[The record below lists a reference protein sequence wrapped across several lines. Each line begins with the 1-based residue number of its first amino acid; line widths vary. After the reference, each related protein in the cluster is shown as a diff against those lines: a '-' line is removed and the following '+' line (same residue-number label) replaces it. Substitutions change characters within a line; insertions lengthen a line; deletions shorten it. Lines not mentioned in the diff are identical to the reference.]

1 MTFQINGNK
10 GIYDGIIKD
19 DSVRYGRNA
28 ADNNINYMI
37 QPIVND
43 NYTTAPILDFMPTE
57 EADEKNAAKINKF
70 IKSNDEYLNSLPPL
84 EYEYRYMPQNGK
96 IDTKALIGAAYEE
109 MRVKEMPVD
118 EFESKYVVSDDMTA
132 EPMDINKDGKIDLG
146 EYSANILAADVLSKG
161 TTDPMKAYG
170 TINSKGLNAVLEY
183 SKKSRA
189 EAAAKLY
196 SSLYNAHKLNEAYS
210 EFTSDENNLVK

>member
-57 EADEKNAAKINKF
+57 EADEKMRQRLIN
-70 IKSNDEYLNSLPPL
+70 L
-84 EYEYRYMPQNGK
+84 
-96 IDTKALIGAAYEE
+96 
-109 MRVKEMPVD
+109 
-118 EFESKYVVSDDMTA
+118 
-132 EPMDINKDGKIDLG
+132 
-146 EYSANILAADVLSKG
+146 
-161 TTDPMKAYG
+161 
-170 TINSKGLNAVLEY
+170 
-183 SKKSRA
+183 
-189 EAAAKLY
+189 
-196 SSLYNAHKLNEAYS
+196 
-210 EFTSDENNLVK
+210 

>member
-1 MTFQINGNK
+1 M
-10 GIYDGIIKD
+10 
-19 DSVRYGRNA
+19 
-28 ADNNINYMI
+28 
-37 QPIVND
+37 
-43 NYTTAPILDFMPTE
+43 
-57 EADEKNAAKINKF
+57 
-70 IKSNDEYLNSLPPL
+70 

-96 IDTKALIGAAYEE
+96 IDAKALIGAAYEE

-161 TTDPMKAYG
+161 TTDPMKADG

>member
-1 MTFQINGNK
+1 MAFQINGNK
-10 GIYDGIIKD
+10 GIYDGIIND

-28 ADNNINYMI
+28 ASNNFMHML

-43 NYTTAPILDFMPTE
+43 NHTTAPILDFAPTD
-57 EADEKNAAKINKF
+57 EADEKNEEKINKF
-70 IKSNDEYLNSLPPL
+70 VKANDDYLNSLPPL

-96 IDTKALIGAAYEE
+96 IDTKALVGAAYEE
-109 MRVKEMPVD
+109 MLAKEMPVE

-132 EPMDINKDGKIDLG
+132 EPLDINKDGKIDLG
-146 EYSANILAADVLSKG
+146 EYSTNILAADVLSKG
-161 TTDPMKAYG
+161 TTDPMRADG

-210 EFTSDENNLVK
+210 EFTSDESNLVK

>member
-1 MTFQINGNK
+1 MTFQINGQK
-10 GIYDGIIKD
+10 GIYDGVVKD

-28 ADNNINYMI
+28 ASNNYMYMLK
-37 QPIVND
+37 PIVNETH
-43 NYTTAPILDFMPTE
+43 TTAPVLDFMPTE
-57 EADEKNAAKINKF
+57 EADEKNQAKINEF

-84 EYEYRYMPQNGK
+84 EYEYRYMPENGK
-96 IDTKALIGAAYEE
+96 IDTKSLMGAAYEE
-109 MRVKEMPVD
+109 ILAKEVPVD
-118 EFESKYVVSDDMTA
+118 VFNSRYSLSDDMTA
-132 EPMDINKDGKIDLG
+132 EAMDINKDGKIDLG
-146 EYSANILAADVLSKG
+146 EYSTSILAADVLSKG
-161 TTDPMKAYG
+161 TTDPTKVDG

-196 SSLYNAHKLNEAYS
+196 SSLYNTHKLNEAYN